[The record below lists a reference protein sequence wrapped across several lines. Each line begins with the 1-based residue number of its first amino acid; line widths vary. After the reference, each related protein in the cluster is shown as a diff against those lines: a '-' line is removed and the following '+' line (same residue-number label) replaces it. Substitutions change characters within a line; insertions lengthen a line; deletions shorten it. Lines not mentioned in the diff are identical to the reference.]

1 MKKQFL
7 YTVALAALCSTALQ
21 ANVLHINSEDD
32 YKQAMNSNKNMVVE
46 FSADWC
52 SVCNGIN
59 APFEEIAGE
68 KEFQQVA
75 FAKVNVDKLDSVS
88 KQNGIVGVPTFLYV
102 EGGQKKVEE
111 IGVQNMPAFKDHLR
125 ENLRKNFKLAQNDT
139 PKEIAPAAAAEK
151 VIVDTEAPMPAPKQV
166 EPNFFMKIILS
177 VKNFIMMIF
186 MKIAEFFTTIFD
198 AIKGFFGG

>member
-7 YTVALAALCSTALQ
+7 YTVALVALCSTAVH
-21 ANVLHINSEDD
+21 ANVLQINSEDD
-32 YKQAMNSNKNMVVE
+32 YKNAMNSNNNMVVE

-59 APFEEIAGE
+59 EPFSEIAQE
-68 KEFQQVA
+68 AEFKNVG
-75 FAKVNVDKLDSVS
+75 FAKVNVDKLDTVS

-125 ENLRKNFKLAQNDT
+125 DNLRKNFKLAQNDV
-139 PKEIAPAAAAEK
+139 PQEIAPAMVTEE
-151 VIVDTEAPMPAPKQV
+151 VIVDVEAPMPAAKQT
-166 EPNFFMKIILS
+166 EPNFFMRMILG

-186 MKIAEFFTTIFD
+186 MKIVGFFTTIID
-198 AIKGFFGG
+198 AIKGFFAG